1 MSERHD
7 PPAFRGKPP
16 RNRIRRFTNVGR
28 MLAAVFIGYKLISLR
43 ERWKGRE
50 WAEERRREHHL
61 RSARRFYATAIRLQG
76 LLIKTGQFLGT
87 RPDLVPDEYVDVLS
101 RLQDQVPPEPFHVIE
116 RTVERELGR
125 SLGEV
130 FADFDERPIA
140 SASLAQVHRARLRDG
155 RDAAVK
161 VQYPGIDRVV
171 HIDLRNLRFF
181 VGLLSRLDRTMD
193 YRVVAEEMSRQVPL
207 ELDFVLEGRNAERV
221 RQNFS
226 GHPQVVVPE
235 IYWEHTTRHVLT
247 MEYIEGVKVT
257 DIPAMEAMGV
267 DKREIARL
275 LVESY
280 LTQMLRH
287 GFFHADPHPGNIII
301 QPGPRVAFVDF
312 GMAKELPPSFRDLF
326 VRFNRAMVVA
336 DNAAMGQA
344 FREMGFRMKRD
355 DQESYVALSNAYIGN
370 IVRKTGDR
378 GYADQELLRESFMEV
393 MQLLRRNPMVAM
405 PSELLLVGRVTGLLN
420 GLGKI
425 LDSRVNL
432 LEAIGR
438 FVSEDDTATQPA
450 RA

>member
-1 MSERHD
+1 MSREPD
-7 PPAFRGKPP
+7 TPKLRGKAP
-16 RNRIRRFTNVGR
+16 RSRIRRFTTVGR
-28 MLAAVFIGYKLISLR
+28 TLAGVFLGYKLIALR
-43 ERWKGRE
+43 ERWKSAA
-50 WAEERRREHHL
+50 WAEERRRRHHL
-61 RSARRFYATAIRLQG
+61 WSARRFYDTAVCLQG

-87 RPDLVPDEYVDVLS
+87 RPDLVPDEYVEILS
-101 RLQDQVPPEPFHVIE
+101 RLQDQVPPEPFPVIE

-125 SLGEV
+125 PLGQV
-130 FADFDERPIA
+130 FSDFEPAPIA

-171 HIDLRNLRFF
+171 HTDLRNLRFF
-181 VGLLSRLDRTMD
+181 VALLSRLDRTMD

-207 ELDFVLEGRNAERV
+207 ELDFIAEGRNAERV
-221 RQNFS
+221 RANFA
-226 GHPQVVVPE
+226 GHPHIVVPE

-257 DIPAMEAMGV
+257 DLPGLEAMGV
-267 DKREIARL
+267 DKREVARL

-287 GFFHADPHPGNIII
+287 GFFHADPHPGNLII
-301 QPGPRVAFVDF
+301 QPGPKVAFVDF
-312 GMAKELPPSFRDLF
+312 GMAKELPPSFRELF
-326 VRFNRAMVVA
+326 IRFNRAMVAA
-336 DNAAMGQA
+336 DGQAMGRA

-355 DQESYVALSNAYIGN
+355 DADSYAALSNAYIGN

-378 GYADQELLRESFMEV
+378 GYADQELLRESFLEIMA
-393 MQLLRRNPMVAM
+393 LLKRNPMVAM

-432 LEAIGR
+432 LETIGKV
-438 FVSEDDTATQPA
+438 VSEDDTAPQPA
-450 RA
+450 PA

>member
-1 MSERHD
+1 MSAGPD
-7 PPAFRGKPP
+7 SLPFRGKPP
-16 RNRIRRFTNVGR
+16 RNRVRRFTNVGR
-28 MLAAVFIGYKLISLR
+28 MLAGVFIGYKLITLR
-43 ERWKGRE
+43 ERWKGHD
-50 WAEERRREHHL
+50 WAEARRREHHL

-87 RPDLVPDEYVDVLS
+87 RPDLVPDEYVEVLS

-116 RTVERELGR
+116 RVIERELGAPLR
-125 SLGEV
+125 SA
-130 FADFDERPIA
+130 FADFDETPIA

-171 HIDLRNLRFF
+171 QIDLRNLRFF

-207 ELDFVLEGRNAERV
+207 ELDFLAEGRNAERV
-221 RQNFS
+221 RYNFA
-226 GHPQVVVPE
+226 GHPQIVVPE
-235 IYWEHTTRHVLT
+235 IYWEFTTRRVLT

-257 DIPAMEAMGV
+257 DVAALEAMGV
-267 DKREIARL
+267 DKREVARL

-287 GFFHADPHPGNIII
+287 GFFHADPHPGNLLV

-312 GMAKELPPSFRDLF
+312 GMAKELPPSFRELF
-326 VRFNRAMVVA
+326 VRFNRAMVAA

-344 FREMGFRMKRD
+344 FRDMGFRMKRD
-355 DQESYVALSNAYIGN
+355 DEASYVALSNAYIGN

-378 GYADQELLRESFMEV
+378 GYADQELLRESFLEV
-393 MQLLRRNPMVAM
+393 MQLLRHNPLVAM

-438 FVSEDDTATQPA
+438 FVSEDDAATQPA